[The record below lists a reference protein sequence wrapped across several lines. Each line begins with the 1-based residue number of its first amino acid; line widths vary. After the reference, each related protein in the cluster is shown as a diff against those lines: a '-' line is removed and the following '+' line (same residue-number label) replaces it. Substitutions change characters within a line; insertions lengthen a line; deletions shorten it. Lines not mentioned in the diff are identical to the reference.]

1 MAILRTV
8 VKCNGYIAVSRKM
21 HTSNIAYS
29 SHLQGVITFLMQN
42 QRNLVVS
49 VKPWLER
56 EGTYASL

>member
-29 SHLQGVITFLMQN
+29 SHPHLMQN